1 MVADILTVEGIVIHM
16 EVVEVIIIVDIM
28 VENIVV
34 ESIQVDIQM
43 EKEMENLKNQV
54 MRNKKI
60 RHLFGEVTDL
70 IQEVQ
75 DEEIV
80 KALLTLRKGRIVL
93 TAIIMLVILRYF
105 LFFVLS

>member
-1 MVADILTVEGIVIHM
+1 MVEGIVIHM
-16 EVVEVIIIVDIM
+16 EVVEVIIIVDIR

-43 EKEMENLKNQV
+43 EKEMGNLKSLV
-54 MRNKKI
+54 MMSKKI

>member
-1 MVADILTVEGIVIHM
+1 MVVDMVIFM
-16 EVVEVIIIVDIM
+16 EVVEVIIMVVTM
-28 VENIVV
+28 VENIVA
-34 ESIQVDIQM
+34 ESIQEDIQM
-43 EKEMENLKNQV
+43 EKEMGNLKNLV
-54 MRNKKI
+54 MMSKKI

-75 DEEIV
+75 VREVV
-80 KALLTLRKGRIVL
+80 KVLLTLRKDRIVL